1 MKYTSLNLRRLQV
14 KKLLTLLAAVGFA
27 VTAQAATITGAG
39 ATFPAPVYSKWAEEY
54 KKATGNQLNYQAIGS
69 GGGIKQ
75 IDAKTVD
82 FGATD
87 DPRKQADLDEKKQVQ
102 FATVKGGVVAVV
114 NLDGVT
120 KNSLSLTGQQM
131 ADIFSGKLT
140 TWNQV
145 DAKLP
150 ATPITPIVRADS
162 SGTTA
167 VFTGYLASVSED
179 FKNTVGVGK
188 SVKWAKAQDRM
199 ASGKGN
205 AGVAAMVKQIKGAIG
220 YVEYAFAKDG
230 GLATTKLNGVEG
242 GLENFSN
249 GSYELTAKTY
259 IIFYKEGANLE
270 AVKFWEWALANGD
283 KLAQDLDYVP
293 LSDKEK
299 AESRKILKSIK

>member
-1 MKYTSLNLRRLQV
+1 MKKL
-14 KKLLTLLAAVGFA
+14 LLTLLAAVA
-27 VTAQAATITGAG
+27 VTAQAGTITGAG

-120 KNSLSLTGQQM
+120 KNSLNLTSQQM

-179 FKNTVGVGK
+179 FKNSVGVGK

-230 GLATTKLNGVEG
+230 GLATTKLNGIEG
-242 GLENFSN
+242 GLENFTN

-259 IIFYKEGANLE
+259 IIFYKEGANPE

-293 LSDKEK
+293 LSAKEK
-299 AESRKILKSIK
+299 AESNKILNSLK

>member
-1 MKYTSLNLRRLQV
+1 M
-14 KKLLTLLAAVGFA
+14 KKLLTLLAALGIA

-120 KNSLSLTGQQM
+120 KNSLNLTSQQM

-293 LSDKEK
+293 LSAKEK
-299 AESRKILKSIK
+299 AESAKILKSLR

>member
-1 MKYTSLNLRRLQV
+1 MKKV
-14 KKLLTLLAAVGFA
+14 LLTLLATFA

-87 DPRKQADLDEKKQVQ
+87 DPRKQAELDEKKQVQ

-120 KNSLSLTGQQM
+120 KNSLNITSQQL

-179 FKNTVGVGK
+179 FKNSVGVGK

-230 GLATTKLNGVEG
+230 GLATTKLNGIEG
-242 GLENFSN
+242 GLENFTN

-259 IIFYKEGANLE
+259 IIFYKEGANPE

-293 LSDKEK
+293 LSAKEK
-299 AESRKILKSIK
+299 AESAKILKSLR

>member
-1 MKYTSLNLRRLQV
+1 M

-293 LSDKEK
+293 LSAKEK
-299 AESRKILKSIK
+299 AESVKILKSLR

>member
-1 MKYTSLNLRRLQV
+1 MK
-14 KKLLTLLAAVGFA
+14 KGLLTLLAALGFA

-120 KNSLSLTGQQM
+120 KNSLNLTSQQM

-242 GLENFSN
+242 GLENFSS
-249 GSYELTAKTY
+249 GKYELTANTY

-293 LSDKEK
+293 LSAKEK
-299 AESRKILKSIK
+299 AESAKILKSLR

>member
-1 MKYTSLNLRRLQV
+1 V
-14 KKLLTLLAAVGFA
+14 KKILTLLAALGFA
-27 VTAQAATITGAG
+27 VTAQAGSITGAG
-39 ATFPAPVYSKWAEEY
+39 ATFPAPVYSKWAEVY
-54 KKATGNQLNYQAIGS
+54 KAETGKQMNYQAIGS

-75 IDAKTVD
+75 IDGKTVD

-87 DPRKQADLDEKKQVQ
+87 DPRKQADLDEKKQAQ

-120 KNSLSLTGQQM
+120 KNSLNLTSQQM

-242 GLENFSN
+242 GLENFTN

-259 IIFYKEGANLE
+259 IIFYKEGVNME

-293 LSDKEK
+293 LSAKEK
-299 AESRKILKSIK
+299 AESIKILKSLK

>member
-1 MKYTSLNLRRLQV
+1 MT
-14 KKLLTLLAAVGFA
+14 

-54 KKATGNQLNYQAIGS
+54 KKSTGTQLNYQAIGS

-75 IDAKTVD
+75 IDNKTVD

-87 DPRKQADLDEKKQVQ
+87 DPRKQSELDEKKQVQ

-120 KNSLSLTGQQM
+120 KNSLNLTSQQM
-131 ADIFSGKLT
+131 ADIFSGKLK

-150 ATPITPIVRADS
+150 ATPITRVVRADS

-167 VFTGYLASVSED
+167 VFTGYLSSKSEE

-188 SVKWAKAQDRM
+188 SVKWGDDQVAA
-199 ASGKGN
+199 GKGN

-230 GLATTKLNGVEG
+230 GLATTKLNGFEG
-242 GLENFSN
+242 GLENFTN

-259 IIFYKEGANLE
+259 IIFYKEGANQE

-293 LSDKEK
+293 LSAKEK
-299 AESRKILKSIK
+299 AESAKILKSLR

>member
-1 MKYTSLNLRRLQV
+1 MT
-14 KKLLTLLAAVGFA
+14 

-54 KKATGNQLNYQAIGS
+54 KKSTGTQLNYQAIGS

-75 IDAKTVD
+75 IDNKTVD

-87 DPRKQADLDEKKQVQ
+87 DPRKQSELDEKKQVQ

-120 KNSLSLTGQQM
+120 KNSLNLTSQQM
-131 ADIFSGKLT
+131 ADIFSGKLK

-150 ATPITPIVRADS
+150 ATPITRVVRADS

-167 VFTGYLASVSED
+167 VFTGYLSSKSEE

-188 SVKWAKAQDRM
+188 SVKWGDDQVAA
-199 ASGKGN
+199 GKGN

-230 GLATTKLNGVEG
+230 GLATTKLNGFEG
-242 GLENFSN
+242 GLENFTN

-259 IIFYKEGANLE
+259 IIFYKEGANQE

-293 LSDKEK
+293 LSAKEK
-299 AESRKILKSIK
+299 AESVKILKSLR

>member
-1 MKYTSLNLRRLQV
+1 MT
-14 KKLLTLLAAVGFA
+14 KLLTLLAALGFA

-75 IDAKTVD
+75 IDNKTVD

-120 KNSLSLTGQQM
+120 KNSLNLTSQQM

-167 VFTGYLASVSED
+167 VFTGYLATVSED

-188 SVKWAKAQDRM
+188 SVKWGKAQDRI

-242 GLENFSN
+242 GLENFTN

-293 LSDKEK
+293 LSAKEK
-299 AESRKILKSIK
+299 AESLKVLQSLK